1 MEILIVGA
9 LLVALMA
16 YASTKIKKRAA
27 EAFETELIE
36 TDRFSLQKPE
46 GFLHVIGS
54 EDHDFEAYSK
64 EFGEGDF
71 RLRRG
76 KIELD
81 IFRGSNVASV
91 CNSLR
96 DASNAYQVVSQSEA
110 ECRVET
116 DERANETPMKA
127 FYRIVASGGDAYRL
141 RFAALSKHADDYS
154 RTINE
159 TLESFTV
166 KTQ

>member
-1 MEILIVGA
+1 MEILIIGA

-27 EAFETELIE
+27 EAFEPELIE
-36 TDRFSLQKPE
+36 TDRFSLRKPE
-46 GFLHVIGS
+46 GFLHVIGT

-71 RLRRG
+71 RQRRG

-81 IFRGSNVASV
+81 IFRGIDLAGVRDSV
-91 CNSLR
+91 R
-96 DASNAYQVVSQSEA
+96 DASNGYEIVSQSDG

-116 DERANETPMKA
+116 DELANETPLKA
-127 FYRIVASGGDAYRL
+127 FYRIVAVGGDVYRL

-154 RTINE
+154 RTIDE
-159 TLESFTV
+159 TLESFTI